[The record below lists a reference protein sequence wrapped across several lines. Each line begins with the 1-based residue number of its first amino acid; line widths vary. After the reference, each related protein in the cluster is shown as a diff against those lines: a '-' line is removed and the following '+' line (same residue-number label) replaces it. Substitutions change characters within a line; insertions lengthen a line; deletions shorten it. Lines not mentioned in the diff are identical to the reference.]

1 MIDLVSPPPLESE
14 PMSIRRE
21 EETAAVTGIDHPDVD
36 RLVDEVLARIE
47 GRRAWS
53 ATYRLQMRKEFGFAS
68 AGAIADYLAALGV
81 SHVYSSPQLQ
91 SRSGSAHGYD
101 VTDPSRRNGELG
113 SEEDY
118 RTYVERLRQSGLGLL
133 LDIVPNHMCV
143 AGDANAWWL
152 DVLTHGPAS
161 RFSHFFDI
169 DWEPVKREL
178 AGKVLLPVLGDFY
191 GKVLEEGQLPIEFDE
206 GRFFVR
212 VYEAR
217 LPIDPRTYDE
227 ILPIGMEELAAAADP
242 QAADLIEL
250 QSILT
255 AVQHLPPRHATAPE
269 KVAER
274 YRESAVIA
282 NRLQR
287 LVSDSPRVAEHI
299 RGAVARLNG
308 RVGDPGSFDAL
319 DRLLVAQAYALV
331 HWKAGSDEMN
341 YRRFFDVTELAAVC
355 TESADVFE
363 ATHDVVLRAAVA
375 GEVDGFRID
384 HIDGLFAPTTYLWR
398 LQWAFLDRLAKRLSG
413 DRLPGEAAWEE
424 IRPLFLAKMHERIG
438 GPSLQSLGV
447 LEPAGD
453 AAPPR
458 PAEEGE
464 SSVVSRQDPGLP
476 VFVTVE
482 KILGPSEDIPP
493 EWPVAGTS
501 GYDYLNQV
509 NGLFVDPRG
518 LRTLQRHYER
528 FVDLKDDFHETVYV
542 SKRLVLS
549 SAMQS
554 EVHLL
559 AHRLDRLSYRHRR
572 SRDYTLQAL
581 RAALRELIAC
591 FSVYRTYIHE
601 GHVSEIDRKIVQR
614 AAAMAKRRNPARE
627 SSVFDFV
634 RDVLLL
640 EQPLDLDD
648 EGRRE
653 RDLFV
658 GRFQQV
664 TSPVMAKG
672 VEDTAFYRYV
682 PLLSLE
688 EVGGEP
694 THAVTSIQSF
704 HDQNVA
710 RQAKWPGALLATT
723 THDTKRTEDVRAR
736 LSVLTEAPGEWR
748 SALQRWT
755 RLNRRYRREIDGLP
769 APSRN
774 DEWLFYQTLI
784 GIWPLATPDEEQLQE
799 LTARLIQY
807 MEKATHEAKVRT
819 SWISPNPA
827 YDEAVRQFVTEVLA
841 DRSGRFVPDVDR
853 FVRSIATAGLLN
865 SASQVLLK
873 TLSPGIPDLYQGQE
887 LWDFS
892 LVDPDNRRPVDYGLR
907 RTLLAELRERTRQPA
922 GRRDFARELAA
933 DPANPLFKLYV
944 THVALMARQDR
955 PGVEGEYVPLLAEG
969 DRAEHVCAFGWRGTD
984 GGPLDVVVIAP
995 RFTVAGRPRS
1005 EGTGS
1010 GGAIPWG
1017 NTRIRLPGGVDEP
1030 LVNLFT
1036 AAPVDCSSGD
1046 VRLEDVLREF
1056 PLAVLR
1062 PRGSDR
1068 VSSSSSAEPAESS
1081 TGEMGSET

>member
-1 MIDLVSPPPLESE
+1 MRRDGE
-14 PMSIRRE
+14 PAAAASSD
-21 EETAAVTGIDHPDVD
+21 ETLGERSRATP
-36 RLVDEVLARIE
+36 LVDEVL
-47 GRRAWS
+47 GRLQERRTWS
-53 ATYRLQMRKEFGFAS
+53 ATYRLQMRKEFGYSPA
-68 AGAIADYLAALGV
+68 AAIVDYLADLGV

-101 VTDPSRRNGELG
+101 VTDHSHRNTELG
-113 SEEDY
+113 AEADY
-118 RTYVERLRQSGLGLL
+118 SAFVARLRENGLGCL

-143 AGDANAWWL
+143 AGDANGWWL

-161 RFSHFFDI
+161 RFSHYFDI

-191 GKVLEEGQLPIEFDE
+191 GKVLEAGQLPIEFDE

-217 LPIDPRTYDE
+217 LPIDPRTSDE
-227 ILPIGMEELAAAADP
+227 ILRSGLDEFAATAGPEAADV
-242 QAADLIEL
+242 IEL

-255 AVQHLPPRHATAPE
+255 AIQHLPPRHATAPE

-274 YRESAVIA
+274 YRESVVIS

-287 LVSDSPRVAEHI
+287 LASDSSRVAEHVQS
-299 RGAVARLNG
+299 AVARING
-308 RVGDPGSFDAL
+308 RAGDPPSFDAL
-319 DRLLVAQAYALV
+319 DRLLLSQAYALV
-331 HWKAGSDEMN
+331 YWKAGSDEMN

-355 TESADVFE
+355 TESVDVFE
-363 ATHDVVLRAAVA
+363 ATHDVVLKAAVA

-384 HIDGLFAPTTYLWR
+384 HIDGLLAPTTYLWR
-398 LQWAFLDRLAKRLSG
+398 LQWAFLERLGKRVFDDRLS
-413 DRLPGEAAWEE
+413 DEESWEE
-424 IRPLFLAKMHERIG
+424 VRPDYLARLHERLAGPAPQSLFLQDRQENKAAD
-438 GPSLQSLGV
+438 S
-447 LEPAGD
+447 PANSGSPVPPAAAFLD
-453 AAPPR
+453 SPEIDVAAPPAG
-458 PAEEGE
+458 PTDP
-464 SSVVSRQDPGLP
+464 SVRDGALP
-476 VFVTVE
+476 LYVTVE
-482 KILGPSEDIPP
+482 KILGPSEDLPP

-501 GYDYLNQV
+501 GYDYLNQI

-518 LRTLQRHYER
+518 LRTLHRHYER
-528 FVDLKDDFHETVYV
+528 FVDLKEDFHETVYL
-542 SKRLVLS
+542 SKRLILS

-554 EVHLL
+554 EVQLL
-559 AHRLDRLSYRHRR
+559 AHRLDRLSHRHRR

-581 RAALRELIAC
+581 RAALREIIAC
-591 FSVYRTYIHE
+591 FSVYRTYIHD
-601 GHVSEIDRKIVQR
+601 GYVSEIDRKIVQR
-614 AAAMAKRRNPARE
+614 AAAMAKRRNPALE

-640 EQPLDLDD
+640 EQPLDLNED
-648 EGRRE
+648 GRRE

-694 THAVTSIQSF
+694 IHAVTSIQSF

-736 LSVLTEAPGEWR
+736 LSVLSEAPGEWR

-755 RLNRRYRREIDGLP
+755 RLNRRYRREVDGLP

-774 DEWLFYQTLI
+774 DEWLFYQTLV
-784 GIWPLATPDEEQLQE
+784 GIWPLVAPDEEQLKE

-807 MEKATHEAKVRT
+807 MEKATHEAKLRT

-827 YDEAVRQFVTEVLA
+827 YDDAVRQFVTEVLA
-841 DRSGRFVPDVDR
+841 DRSGRFLADVER
-853 FVRSIATAGLLN
+853 FVRSIAPAGLWN

-892 LVDPDNRRPVDYGLR
+892 LVDPDNRRPVDYDLR
-907 RTLLAELRERTRQPA
+907 RKLLGELRSRITSPA
-922 GRRDFARELAA
+922 DRGDFARELAA
-933 DPANPLFKLYV
+933 APENPLLKLYV
-944 THVALMARQDR
+944 THAALQVRQSDAFLDA
-955 PGVEGEYVPLLAEG
+955 EYVPLPAEG
-969 DRAEHVCAFGWRGTD
+969 DRAGHVCAFGWRRPGSKEF
-984 GGPLDVVVIAP
+984 DVIVVAP
-995 RFTVAGRPRS
+995 RLVHAHGKSSESPVASLWSDTRIPLPDV
-1005 EGTGS
+1005 GTGDFVNVFT
-1010 GGAIPWG
+1010 GGA
-1017 NTRIRLPGGVDEP
+1017 VDASTGE
-1030 LVNLFT
+1030 
-1036 AAPVDCSSGD
+1036 
-1046 VRLEDVLREF
+1046 VRLEQAFADF
-1056 PLAVLR
+1056 PLALLC
-1062 PRGSDR
+1062 PG
-1068 VSSSSSAEPAESS
+1068 PAESV
-1081 TGEMGSET
+1081 